1 MMIIN
6 VVITMRKRLLSAS
19 LPVFLGVYFRY
30 FMMRKVAIPMK
41 KQLMLYR

>member
-30 FMMRKVAIPMK
+30 LMMRKVAIPMK